1 METHLCAAICPLFVQ
16 QGRKKSQLTT
26 NQLPAVED
34 PFKMGCSNSKSVST
48 CDDKRP
54 KSDSSLSKGDKVPKS
69 VAFEVKLDDQPEE
82 KAAAT
87 NDKPQLPKRLQERL
101 EEPSHT
107 SHTAEEIEEKIQKAA
122 ERRLQVMEDRLSK
135 ARQSI
140 SLPQGRS
147 ESTAQVD
154 SEEQQQEQHQP
165 SSKDS

>member
-1 METHLCAAICPLFVQ
+1 MCSDLLLVCPVE
-16 QGRKKSQLTT
+16 KKEREKISSQLESQQTRSQV
-26 NQLPAVED
+26 NR
-34 PFKMGCSNSKSVST
+34 FKMGCSNSKSVST
-48 CDDKRP
+48 CNEKRP

-69 VAFEVKLDDQPEE
+69 VAFEVKLDDKPDEEE
-82 KAAAT
+82 KIT
-87 NDKPQLPKRLQERL
+87 SNDKPQLPKRLQERL

-147 ESTAQVD
+147 ESTVQVE
-154 SEEQQQEQHQP
+154 SSQQQQSNSNE
-165 SSKDS
+165 S